1 MNKLEEKFKKVIP
14 IHVTQ
19 RETEESMS
27 IKRNLAIDAAKQ
39 CVEITEQE
47 CIGFAEW
54 INIESYICSTNELWY
69 QMSDGITDD
78 GITTQ
83 TLFQLYLKSKEN
95 E

>member
-1 MNKLEEKFKKVIP
+1 MNKLEEKFCDILIDYKFVEFGQKYAVD
-14 IHVTQ
+14 
-19 RETEESMS
+19 EC
-27 IKRNLAIDAAKQ
+27 IK
-39 CVEITEQE
+39 ITEQE